1 MTISLKRP
9 ITRLKK
15 TDAIMIREAIPI
27 FLYIDLDMNLV
38 CLIKK
43 SPGRQKVFHAVQGNP
58 SKLIIN
64 QLNETV
70 L

>member
-1 MTISLKRP
+1 
-9 ITRLKK
+9 
-15 TDAIMIREAIPI
+15 MIREAIPI